1 MTLSKSR
8 ASGDDALTPLVNSD
22 DGSTTFYTHDPPTT
36 DGRPKQQ
43 AGATAPKRLVSLDAL
58 RGLAVV
64 FMILVNYQG
73 TDPYRLL
80 AHADWFGF
88 RAIADQVFPLFL
100 FVAGVAI
107 AFTYKKERS
116 VLKRSLVTKILK
128 RFVLLFCIGLFLNGF
143 PFTRPG
149 LVQSWRIMGVLQRA
163 AICYIGTTV
172 IYIVRG
178 NSVLGLYYVYPMAI
192 VVVWTCLTFL
202 VYNPACQTR
211 GDLSKK
217 CCTETM
223 FDSALLGAHSYGL
236 FDPEGTLST
245 LPALLT
251 SWSGL
256 LVGIHIGNQ
265 SDRYKLIVRWIL
277 IAAVLSCLA
286 WVLDNWIPIGKPLWT
301 PTFVMLTTALSMT
314 LFATA
319 IYIYDIRNMM
329 VATTRIQ
336 HLYSSVLY
344 AFVACGRNSTVIY
357 IVSSLVSS
365 TLRTIK
371 LTSGV
376 SLYQAMQNTMFSSWL
391 PQGLSSLALS
401 LFWTLGMVLPIG
413 IIMDFH
419 RIYIKL

>member
-1 MTLSKSR
+1 MTLSQSR
-8 ASGDDALTPLVNSD
+8 DSQDVLTPLVSSND
-22 DGSTTFYTHDPPTT
+22 APTTSYTHDPPTI
-36 DGRPKQQ
+36 DGQPKQQ
-43 AGATAPKRLVSLDAL
+43 QPVATASKRLVSLDAL

-73 TDPYRLL
+73 ADPYRLL

-107 AFTYKKERS
+107 AFTYKKEHS
-116 VLKRSLVTKILK
+116 MSKRPLVVKILK

-143 PFTRPG
+143 PFTRPE
-149 LVQSWRIMGVLQRA
+149 LFQTWRIMGVLQRA
-163 AICYIGTTV
+163 AICYIGTTI
-172 IYIVRG
+172 IYIVSG
-178 NSVLGLYYVYPMAI
+178 HSTYGLYYIYPMAI
-192 VVVWTCLTFL
+192 VVMWTCLTFL

-211 GDLSKK
+211 GDLSKQ

-223 FDSALLGAHSYGL
+223 FDSALLGAHSYGT

-256 LVGIHIGNQ
+256 LVGIHIGHQ
-265 SDRYKLIVRWIL
+265 TDRYKLIVRWIVMVV
-277 IAAVLSCLA
+277 VLSCLA
-286 WVLDNWIPIGKPLWT
+286 WVLDTWIPIGKPLWT

-314 LFATA
+314 LLATA

-336 HLYSSVLY
+336 QLYASVLY

-371 LTSGV
+371 LASGV

-401 LFWTLGMVLPIG
+401 LFWTLTMVLPIG
-413 IIMDFH
+413 IVMDYH
-419 RIYIKL
+419 GIYIKL

>member
-1 MTLSKSR
+1 MSQSR
-8 ASGDDALTPLVNSD
+8 ESQDALTPLVNSED
-22 DGSTTFYTHDPPTT
+22 ALTTSYTHGPPTT

-43 AGATAPKRLVSLDAL
+43 QPAATASKRLVSLDGL

-116 VLKRSLVTKILK
+116 VVKRPLVAKMLK

-172 IYIVRG
+172 IYIVG
-178 NSVLGLYYVYPMAI
+178 GHSTYGIYYIYPTVI
-192 VVVWTCLTFL
+192 VAVWTCLTFL

-211 GDLSKK
+211 GDLSKQ

-223 FDSALLGAHSYGL
+223 FDSALLGAHSYGP

-265 SDRYKLIVRWIL
+265 PDRYKLIVRWIV

-286 WVLDNWIPIGKPLWT
+286 WVLNNWIPIGKPLWT
-301 PTFVMLTTALSMT
+301 PTFMMLTTALSMT
-314 LFATA
+314 LFATS
-319 IYIYDIRNMM
+319 IYVYDIQNMM

-401 LFWTLGMVLPIG
+401 LFWTLVLVLPIG
-413 IIMDFH
+413 IVMDYH

>member
-1 MTLSKSR
+1 MTVPQSH
-8 ASGDDALTPLVNSD
+8 ASDDALTPLVNSD
-22 DGSTTFYTHDPPTT
+22 DASTTFYSHGQST
-36 DGRPKQQ
+36 DDRPKQQ
-43 AGATAPKRLVSLDAL
+43 QAVTAPKRLVSLDAL
-58 RGLAVV
+58 RGVAVV

-73 TDPYRLL
+73 MDPYKLL

-100 FVAGVAI
+100 FVAGVAT

-116 VLKRSLVTKILK
+116 LAKRPLVAKILK
-128 RFVLLFCIGLFLNGF
+128 RFVLLFGIGLFLNGF

-149 LVQSWRIMGVLQRA
+149 LLQSWRIMGVLQRA
-163 AICYIGTTV
+163 AICYIVTTV
-172 IYIVRG
+172 IYIAC
-178 NSVLGLYYVYPMAI
+178 SAKSYLIYYVYPMTLFT
-192 VVVWTCLTFL
+192 VWSCLTFL

-211 GDLSKK
+211 GALSKK

-223 FDSALLGAHSYGL
+223 FDTDLLGAHSYGP

-265 SDRYKLIVRWIL
+265 NDRYKLIVRWMVV
-277 IAAVLSCLA
+277 AAVLTCFA
-286 WVLDNWIPIGKPLWT
+286 WALDNWIPIGKPLWT
-301 PTFVMLTTALSMT
+301 PTFMMLTTALSMA
-314 LFATA
+314 LFAIA
-319 IYIYDIRNMM
+319 IYVYDIQNLM
-329 VATTRIQ
+329 VATTHMQ
-336 HLYSSVLY
+336 QLYSSLLY

-371 LTSGV
+371 LSTGL

-401 LFWTLGMVLPIG
+401 LFWTLVMVLPIG
-413 IIMDFH
+413 IVMDYN